1 MWMAMLLVLLAL
13 CMLAQQIDGLI
24 ECLNCVGAETLH
36 CDSSCIASSCFI
48 SVKND
53 MSLEFGC
60 SEGVHSDICVTTV
73 SLKEVQSVS
82 CYCSTNACNGDSSSF
97 SHTITADSNTLA
109 VAAAQNSTF
118 DSSGESP
125 PADDTANGNQGITV
139 LNKTTSPVNTAVT
152 TISAPSHE
160 LPAAPGRAVTRDER
174 ISTVVNSILNQIE
187 TIVNKF
193 KNDTDPLVRY
203 VVGGFQD
210 NQEKL
215 KQQVNELLPSLS

>member
-1 MWMAMLLVLLAL
+1 
-13 CMLAQQIDGLI
+13 
-24 ECLNCVGAETLH
+24 
-36 CDSSCIASSCFI
+36 
-48 SVKND
+48 

-82 CYCSTNACNGDSSSF
+82 CYCSTNACNGPASLMKYFLVSRHKRDSSSF

-109 VAAAQNSTF
+109 VAAAQNTTF
-118 DSSGESP
+118 DSSAESP
-125 PADDTANGNQGITV
+125 TASDTANGNQGITV